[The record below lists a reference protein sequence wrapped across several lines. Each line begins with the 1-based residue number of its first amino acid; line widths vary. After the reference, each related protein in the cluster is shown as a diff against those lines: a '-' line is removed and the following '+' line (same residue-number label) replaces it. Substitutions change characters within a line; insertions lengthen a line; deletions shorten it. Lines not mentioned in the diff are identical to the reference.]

1 MRLHPATRLL
11 IALLYLILVIILPL
25 KYQGGLIIIG
35 ALIAFSTKPLPS
47 QDPGRAFLRLWLT
60 AGFFLFLI
68 HCISWNGS
76 LLFKSN
82 GVELTSKSFFRIGSL
97 MVAFLWLIRTVKT
110 EELYAMLIALRL
122 PIPAIYI
129 LFQTV
134 FLIPRFGERAQ
145 EILLAQEARGFELKG
160 IRSRLKAYIL
170 ILAPLFATMFY
181 ELEQNAA
188 AMSAKGLHAP
198 GTKTSLTQI
207 NITRLDATLIAL
219 SLAATLILLLSV
231 R

>member
-1 MRLHPATRLL
+1 MRLHPATRFL

-25 KYQGGLIIIG
+25 KYQGGFIIFG

-82 GVELTSKSFFRIGSL
+82 GLELTSKSFFRIGSL
-97 MVAFLWLIRTVKT
+97 MVTFLWLIRTVKT
-110 EELYAMLIALRL
+110 EELYAMLIALHV
-122 PIPAIYI
+122 PVPAIYVF
-129 LFQTV
+129 FQTV
-134 FLIPRFGERAQ
+134 FLIPRFGERAR

-160 IRSRLKAYIL
+160 IHNRLKAYIL
-170 ILAPLFATMFY
+170 ILAPLFSTMFY

-188 AMSAKGLHAP
+188 AMSSKGLHAP
-198 GTKTSLTQI
+198 GVKTSLTHI
-207 NITRLDATLIAL
+207 SITRLDITLIAL
-219 SLAATLILLLSV
+219 SVTVTITLLSTL